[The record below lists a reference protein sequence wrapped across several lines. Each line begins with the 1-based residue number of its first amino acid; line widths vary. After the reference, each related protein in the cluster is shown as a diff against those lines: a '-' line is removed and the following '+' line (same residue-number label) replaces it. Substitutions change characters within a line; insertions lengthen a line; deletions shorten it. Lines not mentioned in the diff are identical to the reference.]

1 MNDEDQTMTLNRP
14 LLRVQSFSRRAS
26 QAALQALQ
34 YAVLIVLA
42 LIMLVPFVWTVSTSF
57 KQQSGLMTSTPQ
69 FIPDP
74 ASLDAYRTLAD
85 RMDIPRLIFN
95 SFFVTVTGTT
105 GQVIFAAMAAYAF
118 SRMVWRGRDT
128 VFLLY
133 LATQMIPIQVI
144 IIPQFILIQRLG
156 WVNTYQGLIIP
167 GLFNAFGVFLLRQS
181 FLTLP
186 RDLEEAAFIDGAN
199 RFTVFWRIVL
209 PLSKP
214 ALATLTVFNFMALWN
229 AYLWPLF
236 VARREDVM
244 TLPVALANLAG
255 SSRYQGSVEW
265 NVVMAGAVITILPI
279 LIVYLFAQKW
289 FVRGVTFSGIKG

>member
-14 LLRVQSFSRRAS
+14 LLRVQSFSRRAG

-57 KQQSGLMTSTPQ
+57 KQQSGLMTATPQ
-69 FIPDP
+69 FIPNP

>member
-1 MNDEDQTMTLNRP
+1 MNEVRKTMTLERP
-14 LLRVQSFSRRAS
+14 LPREPWVTRRGVPL
-26 QAALQALQ
+26 ALQAAQ

-57 KQQSGLMTSTPQ
+57 KEQSGLATATPE

-74 ASLDAYRTLAD
+74 ASLDAYRTLSD

-95 SFFVTVTGTT
+95 SFFVTVVGTA

-133 LATQMIPIQVI
+133 LATLMIPVQVI
-144 IIPQFILIQRLG
+144 IIPQFILIRHLG
-156 WVNTYQGLIIP
+156 WVNSYQGLIIP
-167 GLFNAFGVFLLRQS
+167 SLFNAFGVFLLRQS

-199 RFTVFWRIVL
+199 RFTVFWRVVL

-236 VARREDVM
+236 VARKDEVM

-279 LIVYLFAQKW
+279 LIAYLFAQKW

>member
-1 MNDEDQTMTLNRP
+1 MTLTRSLSRAQ
-14 LLRVQSFSRRAS
+14 LLTHRVGPTV
-26 QAALQALQ
+26 LQVVQ
-34 YAVLIVLA
+34 YTVLIVLA

-57 KQQSGLMTSTPQ
+57 KQQSGLMTVTPQ

-74 ASLDAYRTLAD
+74 ASLDAYRTLSD

-95 SFFVTVTGTT
+95 SFLVTIAGTT

-118 SRMVWRGRDT
+118 SRMTWRGRDT

-133 LATQMIPIQVI
+133 LATLMIPIQVI
-144 IIPQFILIQRLG
+144 IIPQFILIRQFG

-199 RFTVFWRIVL
+199 LFTVFWRIVL

-236 VARREDVM
+236 VARKEDVA
-244 TLPVALANLAG
+244 TLPGALANLAG

-289 FVRGVTFSGIKG
+289 FVRGVTLSGIKG

>member
-1 MNDEDQTMTLNRP
+1 MSDVTETMTLNRP
-14 LLRVQSFSRRAS
+14 VSHTPSWLHRSGPV
-26 QAALQALQ
+26 ALQIAQ
-34 YAVLIVLA
+34 YAILIVLA
-42 LIMLVPFVWTVSTSF
+42 LIMLVPFIWTVSTSF
-57 KQQSGLMTSTPQ
+57 KQQSGLMTATPE

-74 ASLDAYRTLAD
+74 VSLDAYQTLSD

-95 SFFVTVTGTT
+95 SFFVTIVGTA
-105 GQVIFAAMAAYAF
+105 GQVVFAAMAAYAF
-118 SRMVWRGRDT
+118 SRMAWRGRDT

-144 IIPQFILIQRLG
+144 IIPQFILIRHFG
-156 WVNTYQGLIIP
+156 WVNTFQGLIIP

-199 RFTVFWRIVL
+199 RFTVFWRVVL

-214 ALATLTVFNFMALWN
+214 ALATLTVFDFMALWN

-236 VARREDVM
+236 VARKEDVM

>member
-1 MNDEDQTMTLNRP
+1 MNGEDQIMTLNRP

-57 KQQSGLMTSTPQ
+57 KQQSGLMTATPQ
-69 FIPDP
+69 FIPNP

>member
-1 MNDEDQTMTLNRP
+1 MNQSHKTLTMTDSLTSAQVLARRIGPP
-14 LLRVQSFSRRAS
+14 LLRTA
-26 QAALQALQ
+26 Q
-34 YAVLIVLA
+34 YTFLIVLT
-42 LIMLVPFVWTVSTSF
+42 LIMLVPFIWTVSTSF
-57 KQQSGLMTSTPQ
+57 KQESGLMTPTPQ

-74 ASLDAYRTLAD
+74 VSTDAYRTLAE

-95 SFFVTVTGTT
+95 SLFVTVAGTV
-105 GQVIFAAMAAYAF
+105 GQVTFAAMAAYAF
-118 SRMVWRGRDT
+118 SRITWRGRDT

-133 LATQMIPIQVI
+133 LTTLMIPVQVI
-144 IIPQFILIQRLG
+144 IIPQFILIRHFG
-156 WVNTYQGLIIP
+156 WVNTFQGLIIP

-209 PLSKP
+209 PLSKT

-236 VARREDVM
+236 VARRENVM

-279 LIVYLFAQKW
+279 LIAYLFAQKW

>member
-57 KQQSGLMTSTPQ
+57 KQQSGLMTTTPQ
-69 FIPDP
+69 FIPNP

>member
-1 MNDEDQTMTLNRP
+1 MSDANQIMTLNRS
-14 LLRVQSFSRRAS
+14 LSHAQSFSQRAS

-34 YAVLIVLA
+34 YTVLIVLA

-57 KQQSGLMTSTPQ
+57 KQQSGLMTATPQ

-118 SRMVWRGRDT
+118 SRMVWRGRDA

-144 IIPQFILIQRLG
+144 IIPQFILIRQFG

-167 GLFNAFGVFLLRQS
+167 SLFNAFGVFLLRQS

-236 VARREDVM
+236 VARKETVM

>member
-57 KQQSGLMTSTPQ
+57 KQQSGLMTATPQ
-69 FIPDP
+69 FIPNP

>member
-1 MNDEDQTMTLNRP
+1 MNNTERTMTLNHSLSRAQR
-14 LLRVQSFSRRAS
+14 LLRRAAP
-26 QAALQALQ
+26 AALQATQ
-34 YAVLIVLA
+34 YAILIVLA

-57 KQQSGLMTSTPQ
+57 KQQSGLMTTTPE
-69 FIPDP
+69 FIPEP
-74 ASLDAYRTLAD
+74 ASLDAYRTLSD

-95 SFFVTVTGTT
+95 SFFVTIVGTV

-118 SRMVWRGRDT
+118 SRMVWRGRET

-133 LATQMIPIQVI
+133 LATLMIPVQVI
-144 IIPQFILIQRLG
+144 IIPQFILIRHFG
-156 WVNTYQGLIIP
+156 WVNTYQGLIVP
-167 GLFNAFGVFLLRQS
+167 SLFNAFGVFLLRQS

-186 RDLEEAAFIDGAN
+186 RDLEEAAFIDGAS
-199 RFTVFWRIVL
+199 RFTVFWRVVL

-236 VARREDVM
+236 VARQEDVM

>member
-57 KQQSGLMTSTPQ
+57 KQQSGLMTATPQ

>member
-1 MNDEDQTMTLNRP
+1 MNGEDQIMTLNRP

>member
-1 MNDEDQTMTLNRP
+1 MNHSYNTMTMTHSLTSARALARRTGP
-14 LLRVQSFSRRAS
+14 MLLKTI
-26 QAALQALQ
+26 Q
-34 YAVLIVLA
+34 YTLLILLT
-42 LIMLVPFVWTVSTSF
+42 LIMLVPFIWTVSTSF
-57 KQQSGLMTSTPQ
+57 KQESGLMTPTPQ

-74 ASLDAYRTLAD
+74 ISTEAYRTLSD

-95 SFFVTVTGTT
+95 SLFVTVAGTI
-105 GQVIFAAMAAYAF
+105 GQVTFAAMAAYAF
-118 SRMVWRGRDT
+118 SRIAWRGRDT
-128 VFLLY
+128 VFLIY
-133 LATQMIPIQVI
+133 LTTLMIPVQVI
-144 IIPQFILIQRLG
+144 IIPQFILIRQFG

-167 GLFNAFGVFLLRQS
+167 SLFNAFGVFLLRQS

-209 PLSKP
+209 PLSKT
-214 ALATLTVFNFMALWN
+214 ALATLIVFNFMALWN

-236 VARREDVM
+236 VARRENVM

-279 LIVYLFAQKW
+279 LIAYLFAQKW

>member
-1 MNDEDQTMTLNRP
+1 MSSEQKTMSLTPP
-14 LLRVQSFSRRAS
+14 LSRARLLARRIGPI
-26 QAALQALQ
+26 ALQAIQ
-34 YAVLIVLA
+34 YTILIVLA
-42 LIMLVPFVWTVSTSF
+42 LIMLVPFLWAISTSF
-57 KQQSGLMTSTPQ
+57 KQESNLMSVTPQ
-69 FIPDP
+69 FIPNP
-74 ASLDAYRTLAD
+74 ASLDAYRTLSD
-85 RMDIPRLIFN
+85 RMNIPHLIFN
-95 SFFVTVTGTT
+95 SFFVTIAGTT
-105 GQVIFAAMAAYAF
+105 GQVMFAAMAAYAF
-118 SRMVWRGRDT
+118 SRMAWRGRDT
-128 VFLLY
+128 VFVLY
-133 LATQMIPIQVI
+133 LATLMIPIQVI
-144 IIPQFILIQRLG
+144 IIPQFILIRQFG

-199 RFTVFWRIVL
+199 QFTVFWRIVL

-214 ALATLTVFNFMALWN
+214 AFATLAVFDFMALWN